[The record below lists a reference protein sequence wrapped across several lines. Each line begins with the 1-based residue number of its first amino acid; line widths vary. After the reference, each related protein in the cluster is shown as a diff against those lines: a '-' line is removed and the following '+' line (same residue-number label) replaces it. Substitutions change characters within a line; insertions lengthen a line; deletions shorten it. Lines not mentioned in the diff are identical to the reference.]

1 MKAINQAQEI
11 YGLCVEAAQA
21 KSFLTYRRVLHRLG
35 YNSNVGG
42 HAIRYG
48 LELVWIAC
56 AKEGL
61 PVLTS
66 IIVNQATG
74 EPTKSGYD
82 VPDWRKNAEKV
93 FAHKEWPNVD
103 AIDWDY
109 VWENRKVLS
118 DTYGTRGYW

>member
-11 YGLCVEAAQA
+11 FRLCVEAAQA
-21 KSFLTYRRVLHRLG
+21 
-35 YNSNVGG
+35 
-42 HAIRYG
+42 
-48 LELVWIAC
+48 
-56 AKEGL
+56 
-61 PVLTS
+61 
-66 IIVNQATG
+66 ATG

-82 VPDWRKNAEKV
+82 VPDWRKDAEKV
-93 FAHKEWPNVD
+93 FAQKEWPKAD